1 MERTDRRRILEHL
14 EVELAASRSELDPW
28 PRLERAHVLS
38 QPLAWPHTKVH
49 VVMLRQAIHDRD
61 RRETVGQLVRVLLA
75 GPATLL
81 GRSPA
86 GNTGR
91 SAMALTATASV
102 PADLEAVLRSSAR
115 VRT

>member
-1 MERTDRRRILEHL
+1 MEPTDRRRILEHL
-14 EVELAASRSELDPW
+14 EAELDAARRELDPW

-49 VVMLRQAIHDRD
+49 VVMLRRAIRDRD
-61 RRETVGQLVRVLLA
+61 RREIVGQLVRTLLA

-91 SAMALTATASV
+91 STMGLSATASV
-102 PADLEAVLRSSAR
+102 PADLEAVLRPSAG